1 MEHHQQDH
9 GDPFY
14 RGQQDRPERH
24 ERKVPIE
31 IIRQDSQEQQQPAA
45 RASPKMQR
53 KVPIQQEGDKRV
65 NELRIPV
72 NTHPPAYSP
81 LVQRRNSP
89 ENKQQHGSNVYRV
102 PIQVEG
108 RNGQWDRAAE
118 TKPSHDNSHGN
129 GDVRQPRS
137 PQRRGNGATQHLQSP
152 QHRAEKTPQQQFTS
166 HHHFVPSHPAGQPT
180 MNQAPSQPSSQDS
193 SQASDSHVSRSHASD
208 CSQGSHASNSQ
219 MSGSQH
225 SQTSGSQAS
234 NSQASGQSSDS
245 EADNS
250 LDERPPQVK
259 LIDGIMESTVRL
271 GHQVE
276 CFRGKKGDKEYLTL
290 EELLTRN
297 LLQLDNIDTSGNE
310 EIRQQRKIAVQ
321 TTQGYIDKL
330 EQKTVS
336 VY

>member
-14 RGQQDRPERH
+14 RAHDRTERH

-31 IIRQDSQEQQQPAA
+31 IIRQDSHDKQQQAS

-65 NELRIPV
+65 NELKIPV

-89 ENKQQHGSNVYRV
+89 ETKQQHSSNVYRV

-108 RNGQWDRAAE
+108 RNGQWEKAE
-118 TKPSHDNSHGN
+118 QLPSQTPSVHHAQPKPNHNGQGN
-129 GDVRQPRS
+129 GDVRQP
-137 PQRRGNGATQHLQSP
+137 QSP
-152 QHRAEKTPQQQFTS
+152 HHRGKTPQQQFTS
-166 HHHFVPSHPAGQPT
+166 HHHFVPSHPGQPT
-180 MNQAPSQPSSQDS
+180 MNQAPSQTSSHASSPDS
-193 SQASDSHVSRSHASD
+193 SQASDSHVSRSQASD
-208 CSQGSHASNSQ
+208 SSQASRASNRQ

-245 EADNS
+245 EAENS
-250 LDERPPQVK
+250 VDDRPPQVK

-276 CFRGKKGDKEYLTL
+276 CFHGQKGDKEYLTL

-297 LLQLDNIDTSGNE
+297 LLQLDNIDTSGND

-321 TTQGYIDKL
+321 TTQGYLDKL
-330 EQKTVS
+330 EQKAES